1 MPRPKK
7 QKLEILEGET
17 PEQLV
22 DSSLDTNKVTMEPV
36 KLIEPKVDVV
46 IEQEVTAIKKPRRVA
61 KKIVEEITPEAV
73 VAVDNSKE
81 LQKKLKEYEEL
92 IKQMNKPKVDN
103 KKPLDERKQSLA
115 EKKLLIQEKTALLKE
130 RELQKKE
137 REIEIKLQKL
147 QAGSMTTPVA
157 MKMKRIVESE
167 SEEDSDDVKISNI
180 KKKMEKPKVATS
192 KISEPV
198 VTTNNIRSAMTPN
211 QLLALAGF

>member
-92 IKQMNKPKVDN
+92 IKQMNKPKPDN